1 MIRLYMLIFGIFFI
15 IVGISDLIIPR
26 RVFSIWRSWSSKKF
40 FFLHGLL
47 LIAAGLPLTVY
58 EGRFST
64 FIFITGLIIVLSGPF
79 VLLYQ
84 DKFRQMFQAASDEFN
99 DWNIKKLMYVEGAV
113 RIAVGAVC
121 AASYFMQ

>member
-1 MIRLYMLIFGIFFI
+1 MIRLYILIFGIFFI
-15 IVGISDLIIPR
+15 TLGMSDLIMPR
-26 RVFSIWRSWSSKKF
+26 RIFSVWRAWSSSKF

-58 EGRFST
+58 DGRFSP
-64 FIFITGLIIVLSGPF
+64 FIFITGLIVVLSGPF
-79 VLLYQ
+79 VLLYP

-99 DWNIKKLMYVEGAV
+99 DWHVKKLMYVEGAV

-121 AASYFMQ
+121 VAAYFMQ